1 MLLRIVGV
9 AGEGLL
15 IREVVLGD
23 YTEDEKGTY
32 NGNRGGAKIGK
43 NYQVTKERG
52 EACLNS
58 ACLLGSVLLGHL
70 RSVPGKVR

>member
-23 YTEDEKGTY
+23 YTEDEKGTH
-32 NGNRGGAKIGK
+32 NGNR
-43 NYQVTKERG
+43 ESWR
-52 EACLNS
+52 
-58 ACLLGSVLLGHL
+58 
-70 RSVPGKVR
+70 R